1 MATLEIDE
9 KTYRYWSLRAKA
21 SGQTVEEW
29 LKAVTAP
36 AASAKVVSPE
46 ERQRRF
52 AEFQKFVEEQN
63 VRSVSPV
70 DDSRD
75 TIYGD
80 RG

>member
-29 LKAVTAP
+29 LKAVTATP
-36 AASAKVVSPE
+36 SDVASVSKE
-46 ERQRRF
+46 ERLRRF
-52 AEFQKFVEEQN
+52 DEMMKFVKEQN
-63 VRSVSPV
+63 VRSISPV

-75 TIYGD
+75 TIYGE

>member
-9 KTYRYWSLRAKA
+9 KTYQYWSLRAKA

-29 LKAVTAP
+29 LKAVTSTP
-36 AASAKVVSPE
+36 SDVASISKE
-46 ERQRRF
+46 ERLRRF
-52 AEFQKFVEEQN
+52 DDLMKFVKEQN
-63 VRSVSPV
+63 VRSISPV

-75 TIYGD
+75 TIYGE

>member
-29 LKAVTAP
+29 LKAVTSTP
-36 AASAKVVSPE
+36 SDVASVSKE
-46 ERQRRF
+46 ERLRRF
-52 AEFQKFVEEQN
+52 DEMMKFVKEQN
-63 VRSVSPV
+63 VRSISPV

-75 TIYGD
+75 TIYGE